1 MHPIPYGAGC
11 AIRAWCGTV
20 KVLWGSIPHTELLY
34 NFQKNT
40 TMAKFSDVCASL
52 PTEWVEHEEKK
63 ERNEAI
69 RLSERLAWKEQRK
82 AEHDRYRAYRQR
94 EERRAIRRGEHGV
107 SLESSRKAVRRE
119 TMPEPVRETRK
130 DMFFYGQGVRQ
141 QKKVKNSAS
150 SEEMGTVGRRIVV
163 KRFAGSRVTCVCKS
177 RIF

>member
-1 MHPIPYGAGC
+1 
-11 AIRAWCGTV
+11 
-20 KVLWGSIPHTELLY
+20 
-34 NFQKNT
+34 
-40 TMAKFSDVCASL
+40 MATLKDVCASL

-94 EERRAIRRGEHGV
+94 EKRRAVRRGEHGV

-119 TMPEPVRETRK
+119 TMPEPMRK
-130 DMFFYGQGVRQ
+130 ESTKEMFFYGQGVRQ
-141 QKKVKNSAS
+141 PKKAKNKAS
-150 SEEMGTVGRRIVV
+150 SEEMGTIGRRIVV
-163 KRFAGSRVTCVCKS
+163 KRFTGSRVTCVCKS